1 MKAKI
6 WVTLGDTILPPP
18 NCSTSPSV
26 SESLYVEL
34 CSALARL
41 DFLRFRA
48 YLQQLANQTPQLESP
63 ITSSASSASIESST
77 APTAQQVLTANLLTM
92 LLSSTPNYSL
102 PLSQVK
108 ENLNLKAKTSGMSVA
123 GQGTTR
129 VLYGCVAKRLVKIDR
144 SGREQVVKFD
154 I

>member
-6 WVTLGDTILPPP
+6 WVTLGDTIPPP

-26 SESLYVEL
+26 SESLYVKC
-34 CSALARL
+34 CSALVRL
-41 DFLRFRA
+41 YLLQFRS
-48 YLQQLANQTPQLESP
+48 YLQQLASQTPQLDSP
-63 ITSSASSASIESST
+63 ITSSASSVSIETST

-92 LLSSTPNYSL
+92 LLSSSPNYSL

-108 ENLNLKAKTSGMSVA
+108 SNLNLKAKTSGMGVA

-144 SGREQVVKFD
+144 SGREQIVKFD